1 MLHLLRVIILRARR
15 DARRASRPGAAARWT
30 HEASGWQPILYRNGP
45 PGGARPAASAK
56 MWTSIANS
64 LLQMFNPSRDQV
76 REFFIET
83 WRKHRASEVL
93 TPLEIM
99 AWTGSSNT
107 PNTMATWKARKP

>member
-1 MLHLLRVIILRARR
+1 MA
-15 DARRASRPGAAARWT
+15 T
-30 HEASGWQPILYRNGP
+30 HSISQWP
-45 PGGARPAASAK
+45 PGGRPAASAK

-99 AWTGSSNT
+99 ALDWIIEH